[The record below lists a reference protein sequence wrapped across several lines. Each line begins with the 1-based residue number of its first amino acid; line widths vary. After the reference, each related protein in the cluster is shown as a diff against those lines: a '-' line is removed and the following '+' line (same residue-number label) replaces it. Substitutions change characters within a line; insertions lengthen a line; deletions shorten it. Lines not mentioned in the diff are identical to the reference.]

1 MLLGCG
7 GNDTSSLID
16 DESARTSSA
25 YVDPKKI
32 HCRFARFLCA
42 YTIGQVRWMF
52 RIRIVNFKIV
62 YCLRARHD
70 TPKPTQ
76 QSMRGAPSQKRGFAQ
91 IVGQREEEEELC
103 FQTRLT
109 AGMQFSRLCLC

>member
-1 MLLGCG
+1 MLLRCRD
-7 GNDTSSLID
+7 NDTSSLID

-25 YVDPKKI
+25 HVDSQKI

-42 YTIGQVRWMF
+42 YTIGQVRCMF

-70 TPKPTQ
+70 TPKAILQ
-76 QSMRGAPSQKRGFAQ
+76 CLHSAPSQERGFPP
-91 IVGQREEEEELC
+91 ISGQTAYYPY
-103 FQTRLT
+103 FPTTLT
-109 AGMQFSRLCLC
+109 P

>member
-16 DESARTSSA
+16 DERARTSRA
-25 YVDPKKI
+25 YVDSQKI

-42 YTIGQVRWMF
+42 YTIGQVRCMS

-70 TPKPTQ
+70 TPEPILQ
-76 QSMRGAPSQKRGFAQ
+76 CLHGAPSQERGFAQ
-91 IVGQREEEEELC
+91 IVAKREGELC
-103 FQTRLT
+103 IQTTLT
-109 AGMQFSRLCLC
+109 A